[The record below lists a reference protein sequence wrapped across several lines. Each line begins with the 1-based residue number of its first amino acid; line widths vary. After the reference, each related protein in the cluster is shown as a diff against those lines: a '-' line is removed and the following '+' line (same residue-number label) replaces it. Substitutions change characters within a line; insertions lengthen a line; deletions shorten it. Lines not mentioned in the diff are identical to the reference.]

1 MFARL
6 MFARLMFL
14 YRCVL
19 LLRSHNPIGKKLL
32 QQWINKQSKTGTF
45 RLLQGLTGKSILKYL
60 LG

>member
-1 MFARL
+1 LVSPDVCSSDVF
-6 MFARLMFL
+6 
-14 YRCVL
+14 VS
-19 LLRSHNPIGKKLL
+19 LRFVAAIAQPDRQKLL